1 MLKKICIVIIGICL
15 AMASSLCAYRYY
27 NYGTFFAKKITI
39 DRNNWKTV
47 LINNE
52 YYLDKEY
59 KPKCVKLANG
69 VKVSKRIYPHLQS
82 MFDDARKQGI
92 SITVGSGYRSWEE
105 QNELWE
111 EEMNRLDE
119 KGVSLHDAVK
129 RGELVVQRP
138 GMSEHQT
145 GLAVDINSMQSDA
158 SILYKWLKDN
168 SYKYGFILRFP
179 KEKKKITG
187 IIYEPWHFR
196 YVGKEAGASMK
207 IEYLFLEEY
216 VKRN

>member
-1 MLKKICIVIIGICL
+1 M
-15 AMASSLCAYRYY
+15 
-27 NYGTFFAKKITI
+27 
-39 DRNNWKTV
+39 
-47 LINNE
+47 
-52 YYLDKEY
+52 
-59 KPKCVKLANG
+59 ANG

-145 GLAVDINSMQSDA
+145 
-158 SILYKWLKDN
+158 
-168 SYKYGFILRFP
+168 
-179 KEKKKITG
+179 
-187 IIYEPWHFR
+187 
-196 YVGKEAGASMK
+196 
-207 IEYLFLEEY
+207 
-216 VKRN
+216 

>member
-15 AMASSLCAYRYY
+15 VMAGSLCAHRYY
-27 NYGTFFAKKITI
+27 NYGTFFAKKITV

-52 YYLDKEY
+52 HYLDKEY

-69 VKVSKRIYPHLQS
+69 AKVSKRIYHHLQS
-82 MFDDARKQGI
+82 MFNDARKQGI

-105 QNELWE
+105 QNALWKK
-111 EEMNRLDE
+111 EMNRLDE
-119 KGVSLHDAVK
+119 KGVSLRDAIK

-145 GLAVDINSMQSDA
+145 GLAVDINSMQSNA

-179 KEKKKITG
+179 REKKKITG

-196 YVGKEAGASMK
+196 YVGKEAATIMK
-207 IEYLFLEEY
+207 RENLCLEEY
-216 VKRN
+216 VKLN